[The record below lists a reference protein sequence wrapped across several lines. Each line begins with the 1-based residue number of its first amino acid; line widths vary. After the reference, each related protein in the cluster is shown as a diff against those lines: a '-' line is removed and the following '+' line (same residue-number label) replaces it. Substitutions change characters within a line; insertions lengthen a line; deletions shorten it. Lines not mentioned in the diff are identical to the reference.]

1 MPKPYRDRRS
11 RYDVSLSSFSAIAR
25 ELLKVRRQVKHC
37 KKGFREIFQM
47 SPTERYVCIW
57 NIWENRLFFILG
69 KVFDHFQEK
78 YFTPTFYFFRSVFL
92 ASTAYKD
99 YA

>member
-47 SPTERYVCIW
+47 SPTERYVCI
-57 NIWENRLFFILG
+57 
-69 KVFDHFQEK
+69 
-78 YFTPTFYFFRSVFL
+78 
-92 ASTAYKD
+92 
-99 YA
+99 